1 MRKPRTRTRAVS
13 NTQGCIFQ
21 DCGHGYSAACNMH
34 TPCREGGRERER
46 ESGAVIAL
54 EASKCRG
61 GAGEGGH
68 ERKGVGFSARYSGQ
82 GLRWTNWGSCYAR
95 LARGEANL
103 AHLHYRNES
112 LPSAVAREG
121 DKQLKI
127 YNTCSHS
134 GSARHGWTRSNLCTS
149 LSFLF
154 LSRYIYIYEFRE
166 CFGFGNG
173 EVILFNFSRNDEGFE
188 NRINLS
194 D

>member
-154 LSRYIYIYEFRE
+154 LSRYIYM
-166 CFGFGNG
+166 N
-173 EVILFNFSRNDEGFE
+173 FE
-188 NRINLS
+188 NALVLGMVK
-194 D
+194 

>member
-1 MRKPRTRTRAVS
+1 MKRTVPLGSRLARAEAS
-13 NTQGCIFQ
+13 HTYARRFQ
-21 DCGHGYSAACNMH
+21 H
-34 TPCREGGRERER
+34 TELYISGLRAWLQRGVQYAHTVQRGRERER

-112 LPSAVAREG
+112 LPNAVAREG

-154 LSRYIYIYEFRE
+154 LSRYIYMYM
-166 CFGFGNG
+166 N
-173 EVILFNFSRNDEGFE
+173 FE
-188 NRINLS
+188 NTLVLGMVK
-194 D
+194 